1 MTNPYIDFKSYE
13 LIGLKV
19 SIVSSPDTSIQNIS
33 GIVINETKNTFHILD
48 NKRKKVIP
56 KSHCVFNFTNNPDSI
71 NGKTLIGKPQNR
83 LAKVRKL

>member
-1 MTNPYIDFKSYE
+1 MLNNLDHIKYDE
-13 LIGLKV
+13 LIGKFVDVLSSDQ
-19 SIVSSPDTSIQNIS
+19 SINGIS
-33 GIVINETKNTFHILD
+33 GFVINETKNTFHILD

>member
-1 MTNPYIDFKSYE
+1 M
-13 LIGLKV
+13 V
-19 SIVSSPDTSIQNIS
+19 
-33 GIVINETKNTFHILD
+33 VINETKNTYHILD